1 MNIKKTS
8 DLLLNF
14 AIKRLAEIFG
24 ILVSL
29 TGLMLF
35 LSLITYS
42 PNDPNFI
49 FPENTKIE
57 NLIGFQGSFISDLF
71 FQSVGIMAY
80 LIPLT
85 FLVTGINILRS
96 KDFFLFIENNFFT
109 ILYLIFGALFFGYYY
124 SDTYSLYING
134 NSGFVGEYL
143 NKSFLGSTISINE
156 NIFFYILILITI
168 IFFLISVNFNPK
180 KFFEFIKKT
189 YDLTN
194 KRNTKNYTDKSE
206 IINEYIPQD
215 EIKNLIQEDLPFI
228 KSENKSELKIKFKL
242 PGLDLLK
249 IPTKKER
256 ENFEKNEDHDPEF
269 LEKILMDFG
278 VNGNI
283 KKVSHGPVVT
293 LNEFEPAA
301 GVKVSKIINLSDD
314 IARNTSSESAR
325 IATIPG
331 SNTVGIEL
339 PNNIRENVYLSEILA
354 NSDFKKREIK
364 LPIAL
369 GKNISGKPVVGDLT
383 SMPHLLIA
391 GTTGSGKSV
400 CINTIILSLLYR
412 HTPEN
417 CKFILIDPKMLELST
432 YEGIPH
438 LLCPVITEAKKA
450 ASVLGWVVKEMESR
464 YRLMTKEGVRNIDGY
479 NKKHKLP
486 MPYIVVVVDEMSD
499 LNVSC
504 G

>member
-1 MNIKKTS
+1 M
-8 DLLLNF
+8 
-14 AIKRLAEIFG
+14 
-24 ILVSL
+24 
-29 TGLMLF
+29 LMLA
-35 LSLITYS
+35 LITYS

-57 NLIGFQGSFISDLF
+57 NLMGFQGSFVSDLF
-71 FQSVGIMAY
+71 FQSVGLISY
-80 LIPLT
+80 LIPFT
-85 FLVTGINILRS
+85 LVITGINIFKT
-96 KDFFLFIENNFFT
+96 KDFFLFIENNFYI
-109 ILYLIFGALFFGYYY
+109 ILYLIFGTLFFAHYY
-124 SDTYSLYING
+124 SDAYALYING
-134 NSGFVGEYL
+134 NSGFVGQYL
-143 NKSFLGSTISINE
+143 NQTFLKSLILINE
-156 NIFFYILILITI
+156 QIFFYILILN
-168 IFFLISVNFNPK
+168 IFICFLFSINFSLI
-180 KFFEFIKKT
+180 KFFIFIKKILNFLIRE
-189 YDLTN
+189 D
-194 KRNTKNYTDKSE
+194 KKNYTDKSE

-228 KSENKSELKIKFKL
+228 KSENKSETKIKFKL
-242 PGLDLLK
+242 PSLELLK
-249 IPTKKER
+249 TPTKKER
-256 ENFEKNEDHDPEF
+256 ENFEKNETHDPEF

-283 KKVSHGPVVT
+283 KKISHGPVVT

-339 PNNIRENVYLSEILA
+339 PNTLRENVYLSEIL
-354 NSDFKKREIK
+354 NNPDFKKKDIK

-369 GKNISGKPVVGDLT
+369 GKNISGKPVVGDLA

-412 HTPEN
+412 HTPDK

-438 LLCPVITEAKKA
+438 LLCPVITEAKKQLQFLA
-450 ASVLGWVVKEMESR
+450 GSSKKWKAD
-464 YRLMTKEGVRNIDGY
+464 ID
-479 NKKHKLP
+479 
-486 MPYIVVVVDEMSD
+486 
-499 LNVSC
+499 
-504 G
+504 